1 MYTKCKLQL
10 GKHLINHQAQT
21 TANKTDISNDTSSDS
36 LQNFITQKLFDEAT
50 SQDWIKIQQFIS
62 DNTQSDH
69 YLINAWTQ
77 AHQDNQVPN
86 EIFLID
92 NGLREPLLTID
103 NKLLGRQHLNFDQL
117 TPPEQELWKLFKK
130 SEIYEFLSGEKSK
143 CLNSVTIFSHSQ
155 LHLKWTLTFLT

>member
-1 MYTKCKLQL
+1 
-10 GKHLINHQAQT
+10 
-21 TANKTDISNDTSSDS
+21 
-36 LQNFITQKLFDEAT
+36 
-50 SQDWIKIQQFIS
+50 
-62 DNTQSDH
+62 
-69 YLINAWTQ
+69 
-77 AHQDNQVPN
+77 VPN

-155 LHLKWTLTFLT
+155 LHLK